1 MVFNPSKCAMINF
14 GMLRGILGV
23 LKVAAQVDRAIE
35 AAYDM
40 LAVIAWGIKYKSGIH
55 DVATQDL
62 G

>member
-1 MVFNPSKCAMINF
+1 MINF